1 MQLHVSTRKGLFI
14 YALQDGEWKVES
26 RHFLGNPV
34 SMSLFDPRDQTL
46 YAALNLGHFGVKLH
60 RSRDL
65 GKNWEAV
72 AVPVYPE
79 KPASDKDDNNSW
91 SLEQI
96 WCLENGAKTGELW
109 AGTIPGGLFHSKDHG
124 DSWQLNESLWYSEA
138 RKRWFGGGYNQP
150 GIHSIFL
157 HPKNPKH
164 IVLAVSCGGVWQSRD
179 NGLNW
184 ECTAKGMV
192 ADYMP
197 DELKK
202 DPNIQ
207 DPHRLAVCPSQPQ
220 KMWVQ
225 HHNGI
230 FHSEDGGHN
239 WKRIK
244 AEPSHFGFAVVVDP
258 HDGNCAWFVP
268 GVKDECR
275 IPVNARL
282 IVNKTNDA
290 GHHFEALDNGLP
302 ERDAY
307 DLVYR
312 HGLTISDDG
321 NYLAMGSTTG
331 NLWVSSDQGEYWEL
345 QSVHLPPI
353 YALRFA

>member
-1 MQLHVSTRKGLFI
+1 MRLYVSTRKGLFV
-14 YALQDGEWKVES
+14 YAKQEGEWRVQG

-65 GKNWEAV
+65 GENWDEV

-79 KPASDKDDNNSW
+79 KPQDDDKNSW
-91 SLEQI
+91 SLEMI
-96 WCLENGAKTGELW
+96 WCLEAGAKPGELW
-109 AGTIPGGLFHSKDHG
+109 AGTIPGGLFHSKNHAE
-124 DSWQLNESLWYSEA
+124 SWQLNESLWYQEQ

-150 GIHSIFL
+150 GIHSLYINP
-157 HPKNPKH
+157 HNPKH
-164 IVLAVSCGGVWQSRD
+164 IVLAVSCGGVWQSVD

-184 ECTAKGMV
+184 QCTSKGMV

-197 DELKK
+197 EELKN

-207 DPHRLAVCPSQPQ
+207 DPHRLVVCPSQPQ

-230 FHSEDGGHN
+230 FRSVDGGHH
-239 WKRIK
+239 WKRIY
-244 AEPSHFGFAVVVDP
+244 AEPSHFGFACVVDP
-258 HDGNCAWFVP
+258 HDGDSAWFVP
-268 GVKDECR
+268 AQKDECR
-275 IPVNARL
+275 IPVKARF
-282 IVNKTNDA
+282 IVNKTSN
-290 GHHFEALDNGLP
+290 GGESFEALDNGLP
-302 ERDAY
+302 DLDAY

-312 HGLTISDDG
+312 HGLAISDEGDH
-321 NYLAMGSTTG
+321 LAMGSTTG
-331 NLWVSSDQGEYWEL
+331 SLWLSSDQGEYWEL
-345 QSVHLPPI
+345 LSAHLPPI